1 MASKEF
7 RKRQWSKG
15 WELSF
20 IGLIVYAVLR
30 VFGNKPKD
38 FYRIFPYFE
47 VGKDWGGFEM
57 G

>member
-1 MASKEF
+1 MASKEL